1 MSFSLEFA
9 MLSVESRAAATAARI
24 PAVTGERDAGFK
36 MKSFGV
42 RRENLAVVAVVLALL
57 AAGGALAFAVSAGAS
72 PQSAQQETTVP
83 SPTDTGPSP
92 DPAPAPKPAPKP
104 ATTTH
109 RTYTPPPKSTYSA
122 PTRTYS
128 TPTYTSPGATVTH
141 TSKPKVIKKQKV
153 VVHKKKPPA
162 AKPAVTTST
171 PADTTPVPA
180 LLVPVGARQ
189 TRSSGS
195 GDHAVTSV
203 LFIAGVTFAGLLF
216 LLAAAVPGT
225 PVRFTP
231 VGRIVF
237 EHQQD
242 LVLVGLAA
250 FIITVFVYLLTGHGL

>member
-1 MSFSLEFA
+1 
-9 MLSVESRAAATAARI
+9 
-24 PAVTGERDAGFK
+24 

-42 RRENLAVVAVVLALL
+42 RRENLTGAAVLLALL
-57 AAGGALAFAVSAGAS
+57 AAGGALAFAVTAGAA

-109 RTYTPPPKSTYSA
+109 PTYTPPPKRTYTPPQRTYSA
-122 PTRTYS
+122 RTRTYS
-128 TPTYTSPGATVTH
+128 TPTYTPPRATVTN
-141 TSKPKVIKKQKV
+141 TSTPKVIEKHKV

-162 AKPAVTTST
+162 AKPAVTTPT
-171 PADTTPVPA
+171 PVDRTPVPA

-189 TRSSGS
+189 TRSSGG